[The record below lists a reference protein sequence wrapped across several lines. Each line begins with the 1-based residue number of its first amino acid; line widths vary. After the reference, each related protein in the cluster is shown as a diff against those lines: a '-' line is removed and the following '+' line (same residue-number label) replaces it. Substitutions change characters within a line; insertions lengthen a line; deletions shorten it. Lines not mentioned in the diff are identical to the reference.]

1 MDKARKKTALSAG
14 IIIRDILA
22 NSESV
27 RTDKIYPV
35 VSDNATTPYIVYR
48 RISAQS
54 VPTRASNGA
63 DAVTVEI
70 LCVDP
75 DYSGSVELAE
85 AVRAALEYAKLEK
98 DGLIMRGCTL
108 EDSEELWQDDAFI
121 QRLIFRVR
129 IY

>member
-1 MDKARKKTALSAG
+1 MDDERKKTALSAG

-35 VSDNATTPYIVYR
+35 VSDNATAPYIVYR
-48 RISAQS
+48 RISAQN
-54 VPTRASNGA
+54 VPTRAANGA

-70 LCVDP
+70 LCMDS

-98 DGLIMRGCTL
+98 EGLVMRGCTL
-108 EDSEELWQDDAFI
+108 EDSEEFWQDDTFI

>member
-1 MDKARKKTALSAG
+1 MDKAVKKTALSAG

-27 RTDKIYPV
+27 GTDKIYPV

-48 RISAQS
+48 RISAQN
-54 VPTRASNGA
+54 VPTRAANGA
-63 DAVTVEI
+63 DAITVEI
-70 LCVDP
+70 LCMDS

-98 DGLIMRGCTL
+98 EDLVMRGCTL
-108 EDSEELWQDDAFI
+108 EDSEELWQDDTFI